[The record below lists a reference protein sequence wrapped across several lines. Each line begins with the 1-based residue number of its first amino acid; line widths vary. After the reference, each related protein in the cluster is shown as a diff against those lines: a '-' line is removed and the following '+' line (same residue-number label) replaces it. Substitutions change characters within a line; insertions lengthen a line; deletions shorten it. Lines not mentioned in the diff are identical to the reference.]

1 MHQEYNEEMRKVME
15 QIDKDKQWF
24 GDNYDSLRKQYPG
37 SRYLAILNRE
47 ILEHDSDIIS
57 FERKIGKRKDLSF
70 YFLADFEDSRDLT
83 DEPEPTGFSW
93 SFIDLEF

>member
-57 FERKIGKRKDLSF
+57 FERKIGKRNLSF
-70 YFLADFEDSRDLT
+70 YYEADFEESRE
-83 DEPEPTGFSW
+83 DEPEPMGFSW